1 MSKGIYAYVDKKD
14 NNVVYVGK
22 DSNIHGNKRHKDHFC
37 PSGYNKQVINRI
49 LQNNPD
55 RYEYKVLW
63 EIEDC
68 TNNHLNEME
77 KYYTRIY
84 NPKFSFTEG
93 GDGIAGLKRTEETK
107 KKISKTRSKKYNTT
121 GFYRVYK
128 AKDNAFK
135 QGFRWSYQY
144 SNESKKQT
152 IMSLNL
158 LELKDKVEAK
168 GLPWKILNEEKA
180 KQSLEENEKT
190 LKKIK
195 NTPNG
200 NKGKTRSLEQRKTIS
215 KTMSTTGFFRV
226 DKDKDNTCKQ
236 GFLWRY
242 RYQQNK
248 KIKKI
253 RRVNLLKLQE
263 EVEVRGLPWE
273 ILDEEKAKKSLE
285 ENNKYHQNVKK

>member
-1 MSKGIYAYVDKKD
+1 MFGFKHS
-14 NNVVYVGK
+14 
-22 DSNIHGNKRHKDHFC
+22 
-37 PSGYNKQVINRI
+37 
-49 LQNNPD
+49 
-55 RYEYKVLW
+55 
-63 EIEDC
+63 
-68 TNNHLNEME
+68 
-77 KYYTRIY
+77 
-84 NPKFSFTEG
+84 
-93 GDGIAGLKRTEETK
+93 EETR

-128 AKDNAFK
+128 AKDNAIK

-158 LELKDKVEAK
+158 LKLKDKVEAK
-168 GLPWKILNEEKA
+168 GLSWKVLNEEKA

-226 DKDKDNTCKQ
+226 CKEKDNTCKQ

-248 KIKKI
+248 KMKKI
-253 RRVNLLKLQE
+253 KRVNLLKLQE

-285 ENNKYHQNVKK
+285 ENNKYHQNVKKIKKS

>member
-14 NNVVYVGK
+14 DNIVYVGR
-22 DSNIHGNKRHKDHFC
+22 DSNIHKNKRHKDHFY
-37 PSGYNKQVINRI
+37 PSGYNKQVINRV

-77 KYYTRIY
+77 KYYTGIY

-93 GDGIAGLKRTEETK
+93 GYGIAGLKRTEETK

-121 GFYRVYK
+121 GFYRVHK
-128 AKDNAFK
+128 AKDNAIK
-135 QGFRWSYQY
+135 QGFRWSYQNQNK
-144 SNESKKQT
+144 STRQS
-152 IMSLNL
+152 IMSTNL
-158 LELKDKVEAK
+158 LKLKDKVEAQ
-168 GLPWKILNEEKA
+168 GLPWKILDEEKA
-180 KQSLEENEKT
+180 KKSLEENKKT

-200 NKGKTRSLEQRKTIS
+200 NKGKTRSPEMREKIS
-215 KTMSTTGFFRV
+215 KTMNTTGFYRV
-226 DKDKDNTCKQ
+226 CKEKDNTCEQ
-236 GFLWRY
+236 GFRWRY
-242 RYQQNK
+242 RYQNK
-248 KIKKI
+248 SI
-253 RRVNLLKLQE
+253 RKSITSVNLLKLQE
-263 EVEVRGLPWE
+263 KVETQGLPWE

-285 ENNKYHQNVKK
+285 ENKKNQKKN

>member
-1 MSKGIYAYVDKKD
+1 M
-14 NNVVYVGK
+14 
-22 DSNIHGNKRHKDHFC
+22 
-37 PSGYNKQVINRI
+37 
-49 LQNNPD
+49 
-55 RYEYKVLW
+55 
-63 EIEDC
+63 
-68 TNNHLNEME
+68 
-77 KYYTRIY
+77 
-84 NPKFSFTEG
+84 
-93 GDGIAGLKRTEETK
+93 
-107 KKISKTRSKKYNTT
+107 
-121 GFYRVYK
+121 YK
-128 AKDNAFK
+128 AKDNAFR

-168 GLPWKILNEEKA
+168 GLTWKILDEEKA

-226 DKDKDNTCKQ
+226 CKEKDNTCKQ
-236 GFLWRY
+236 GFIWRY

-285 ENNKYHQNVKK
+285 KNNKYHQNVKK

>member
-14 NNVVYVGK
+14 NNIVYVGK
-22 DSNIHGNKRHKDHFC
+22 DSNIHKKKRHKDHFC
-37 PSGYNKQVINRI
+37 PSGYNKQVINRV

-77 KYYTRIY
+77 KYYTKIY

-128 AKDNAFK
+128 AKDNALK

-144 SNESKKQT
+144 SNESKQT

-168 GLPWKILNEEKA
+168 GLSWKVLNEEKA

-195 NTPNG
+195 NIPNG

-226 DKDKDNTCKQ
+226 SKDKDNTCKQ

-242 RYQQNK
+242 RYQNN
-248 KIKKI
+248 KKI

-263 EVEVRGLPWE
+263 EVEGRGLPWE
-273 ILDEEKAKKSLE
+273 ILDEEKARKSLE
-285 ENNKYHQNVKK
+285 ENKKYH